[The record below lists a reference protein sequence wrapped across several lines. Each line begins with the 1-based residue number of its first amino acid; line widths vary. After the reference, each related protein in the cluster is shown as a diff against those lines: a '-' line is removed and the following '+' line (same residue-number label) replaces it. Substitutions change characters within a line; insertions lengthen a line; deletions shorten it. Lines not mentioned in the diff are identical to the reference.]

1 MTERA
6 QNSLLGAYVADAAAL
21 GLHWIYDTDRLTA
34 LAADGRPL
42 EFREP
47 DPKAYEGVKSYFAH
61 PNRKAGD
68 LSPYGESAL
77 VMAKSLKANANVY
90 NRAGYITEFQRF
102 FGEGYDGY
110 RDHATRE
117 TLANLVAKKK
127 VTGADDNEMSAIG
140 KLPPLIVAHAED
152 ARLIDLAKDAASV
165 TNENAIAREGAR
177 IVATTLRA
185 LLRGA
190 TLPDALHTGLKEAMG
205 PMRTKLDEALR
216 WPSIRPAK
224 AAQHFGSAC
233 PIPQALPLSFALL
246 HTAKTYE
253 EAVRANILAGGD
265 SCGRAMFLGA
275 VAGAIWGV
283 PDEWKAKLRQW
294 ELLESLS

>member
-1 MTERA
+1 MNDLNKNT
-6 QNSLLGAYVADAAAL
+6 LMGAYVADAAAL
-21 GLHWIYDTDRLTA
+21 GLHWIYDTDRIAA

-47 DPKAYEGVKSYFAH
+47 DPKAYEGIKSYFAH
-61 PNRKAGD
+61 ANRKAGD
-68 LSPYGESAL
+68 LSHYGESAW
-77 VMAKSLKANANVY
+77 VMAKSLKTNAGVY
-90 NRAGYITEFQRF
+90 DRAGYIAEFQRF
-102 FGEGYDGY
+102 FGQGYDGY
-110 RDHATRE
+110 LDHATRE
-117 TLANLVAKKK
+117 TLANLDAKKK
-127 VTGADDNEMSAIG
+127 LTGADDDQMSALG
-140 KLPPLIVAHAED
+140 KLPPLIVAHVED

-177 IVATTLRA
+177 ITAATLRS
-185 LLRGA
+185 LLRGS
-190 TLPDALHTGLKEAMG
+190 TLTDALHSGLKEAMG

-216 WPSIRPAK
+216 WPSILPAK

-233 PIPQALPLSFALL
+233 GIPQALPLSFALL
-246 HTAKTYE
+246 HTAKNYE

-283 PDEWKAKLRQW
+283 PDEWVAKLRQR
-294 ELLESLS
+294 ELMKM